1 MHAQRVPGN
10 KRLNL
15 DRDGFDA
22 PMSPPFAHGGEGYAA
37 CSRTLS
43 TLRGL
48 LGQSLVWQNWRVSI
62 WTWFSWAR
70 GDERGFVATDPVGGG
85 SDCRARDPSQGR
97 ATDGGEACGSR
108 LACGEPSFGHREF
121 WRTMSSGALRQD
133 PSKPPGSGAW
143 SGVGGGGRSA
153 PLVDF
158 RASRGLRG
166 R

>member
-62 WTWFSWAR
+62 WMWFMS
-70 GDERGFVATDPVGGG
+70 P
-85 SDCRARDPSQGR
+85 CLCPSEDR
-97 ATDGGEACGSR
+97 HFFSIFRLDRHHYANAVTYCSR
-108 LACGEPSFGHREF
+108 
-121 WRTMSSGALRQD
+121 
-133 PSKPPGSGAW
+133 
-143 SGVGGGGRSA
+143 RSA
-153 PLVDF
+153 I
-158 RASRGLRG
+158 GLPRPA
-166 R
+166 